1 MITVTIRA
9 NGVPRTVQAMPTQ
22 VIGDFLSANGVDSTR
37 TAIYLN
43 GAPLTPSTSAQ
54 TFAAAGIVEN
64 ALISSVVKTA
74 NAK

>member
-22 VIGDFLSANGVDSTR
+22 VISEFLSANGVDTTR

-43 GAPLTPSTSAQ
+43 GAPLTPSTGAM
-54 TFAAAGIVEN
+54 TFAAAGITDN
-64 ALISSVVKTA
+64 ALVSSVVKTA
-74 NAK
+74 NA